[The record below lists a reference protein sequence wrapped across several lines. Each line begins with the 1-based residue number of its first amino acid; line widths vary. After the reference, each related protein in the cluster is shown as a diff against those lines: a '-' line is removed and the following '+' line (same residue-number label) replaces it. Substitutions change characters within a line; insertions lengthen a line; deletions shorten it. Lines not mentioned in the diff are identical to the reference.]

1 MTLDSFW
8 DGFFTN
14 VYAVYCRGQKEH
26 DQFMEAV
33 VERNPSL
40 SSICHV
46 YSTRYPFLY
55 WARDHV
61 GGWTGTGAYAYAQE
75 KMTFAE
81 WEALQDAEES
91 LQAADLREVI

>member
-1 MTLDSFW
+1 MTLDGFW

-14 VYAVYCRGQKEH
+14 VYAVCCRGQKEH

-46 YSTRYPFLY
+46 YSIRYPFLY
-55 WARDHV
+55 WAGDHV
-61 GGWTGTGAYAYAQE
+61 CGWTGTGAYAYAQE
-75 KMTFAE
+75 K
-81 WEALQDAEES
+81 
-91 LQAADLREVI
+91 